1 MSSRLPLAGIGYGLL
16 AYLIWG
22 FFPLYFR
29 QLGHISPMDI
39 LSNRTLWAFVFVA
52 ALLTLRRRW
61 SKVIGVFQAP
71 RQLARLSLAALLLGS
86 NWLGFLWAV
95 DHQQVVAASFGYFLT
110 PLVNVLLG
118 LLVLKE
124 RLNGKEWL
132 AIGLA
137 VVAVINELIALG
149 TLPWIS
155 LFLAA
160 TFGTYGLL
168 RKQVPVDALSG
179 LWLETLA
186 MLPVCLIYAA
196 WQGGQGHAVFTLAVS
211 GYEMYS
217 SHEWSELHD
226 DVQKYIEAR
235 QTYGLSLLRML
246 TQHGLYV
253 NGILHYQ
260 LRHVNNQLMM
270 LEKLQIPLTDVQ
282 LHKRNLARQA
292 DLASRRVVSAFDA
305 RTAIPRNR

>member
-1 MSSRLPLAGIGYGLL
+1 MINLFFYDVEGDEEMYQDTAPQLPRVIVMESPRELPAFQKQIDDLEYLGIEIEV
-16 AYLIWG
+16 ATA
-22 FFPLYFR
+22 
-29 QLGHISPMDI
+29 DI
-39 LSNRTLWAFVFVA
+39 LDNFRNL
-52 ALLTLRRRW
+52 
-61 SKVIGVFQAP
+61 
-71 RQLARLSLAALLLGS
+71 
-86 NWLGFLWAV
+86 
-95 DHQQVVAASFGYFLT
+95 D
-110 PLVNVLLG
+110 
-118 LLVLKE
+118 
-124 RLNGKEWL
+124 
-132 AIGLA
+132 
-137 VVAVINELIALG
+137 
-149 TLPWIS
+149 
-155 LFLAA
+155 
-160 TFGTYGLL
+160 
-168 RKQVPVDALSG
+168 D
-179 LWLETLA
+179 
-186 MLPVCLIYAA
+186 
-196 WQGGQGHAVFTLAVS
+196 AVFNLAVS